1 MGMMKDIDIM
11 LHDAK
16 EHVNVLHEEI
26 LDTLAQLRH
35 NIRYSGTDDNRTL
48 YNRIRYT
55 VHPHYCSGIV
65 NPPCLVCKVDDLV
78 EQWLYAQGQL
88 WAIGGE
94 QTDHR
99 EQWATTYPRRATLYP
114 DMLGETESRWL
125 ENRKVFLETD
135 SDQSR

>member
-1 MGMMKDIDIM
+1 MGLMKDRDIM
-11 LHDAK
+11 LHDVK

-55 VHPHYCSGIV
+55 VHPHFCSGAI
-65 NPPCLVCKVDDLV
+65 NPPCLVCKVDNLV

-99 EQWATTYPRRATLYP
+99 EQWATAYVNTPGDT
-114 DMLGETESRWL
+114 DSRWL
-125 ENRKVFLETD
+125 TDQKAFLETD
-135 SDQSR
+135 GDQSR